1 MRRTHNA
8 KSYLWFALAFG
19 GWVIIHLSVTFLL
32 PANESLIRKMVDEA
46 LLILGCALAIA
57 LLERW
62 YIHEKTIEA
71 FARVIADIFD
81 ARDRLT
87 NNAHKC
93 GLTALYPNREDAA
106 NEIHADIEGSKRRV
120 WLLGVSLTRFVTLD
134 ELSSMLIDKASQGQ
148 DVKLLLMDST
158 TSPSVFRTVLE
169 SPPESVKLVLDGLV
183 SKTDAHANAPA
194 ISAYCDEH
202 LFADVQRATLH
213 LLRARER
220 SAFGAG
226 VKFYAHSATCW
237 MVVADDVLYY
247 QPYSFGR
254 PSGVELTET
263 IGPFMPVFRY
273 SKQISDYPFH
283 IFEDH
288 FEKMWRTT
296 TTDLSEMERRLN
308 DHRNLLETVFVN
320 RYDWLKQA
328 CGELSRRSRGAKF
341 QKALRTEHVP

>member
-1 MRRTHNA
+1 MRTTRNA
-8 KSYLWFALAFG
+8 KIYLWFALAFG
-19 GWVIIHLSVTFLL
+19 GWVAIHLSVKFL
-32 PANESLIRKMVDEA
+32 PTANESLLRKMIDEA
-46 LLILGCALAIA
+46 LMILGCALAIA

-62 YIHEKTIEA
+62 FIHEKTIEA
-71 FARVIADIFD
+71 FAQVVAAIFD
-81 ARDRLT
+81 SRDRLT
-87 NNAHKC
+87 YNAAKC
-93 GLTALYPNREDAA
+93 GLTSLYPNREDAA
-106 NEIHADIEGSKRRV
+106 TEIVADIQGSSRRV

-134 ELSSMLIDKASQGQ
+134 KLSSMLIDKASQGQ
-148 DVKLLLMDST
+148 DVKILLMDPT

-169 SPPESVKLVLDGLV
+169 SPPESVQLMLDGLAT
-183 SKTDAHANAPA
+183 KTDTHAPA
-194 ISAYCDEH
+194 INAYCDEH

-237 MVVADDVLYY
+237 MVVADDILYY

-254 PSGVELTET
+254 PSGVERTET

-296 TTDLSEMERRLN
+296 TTDLSDMERRLN
-308 DHRNLLETVFVN
+308 DHRTLLGTVFAV

-328 CGELSRRSRGAKF
+328 CSELSKRASRAVGSS
-341 QKALRTEHVP
+341 